1 MTKHTQIDSAA
12 FSPAIAAAIE
22 EFQNDISQL
31 GITVV
36 THPQGVMPA
45 GRWGSYDHATRTVH
59 LVANLAPIQAR
70 SVLAHELAHAMHGH
84 VGQQECQEREAEAT
98 AARALIGDV
107 EHLKAAAQGL
117 NLIGTLAVGLGVLP
131 RDIRRYIEANPW
143 ESAKAIMEAM
153 TMPKTFDRPKP
164 SDYRR
169 ENYPMRADLVGN
181 KS

>member
-1 MTKHTQIDSAA
+1 MSKHTQTESAG
-12 FSPAIAAAIE
+12 FSPAIAAAMA
-22 EFQNDISQL
+22 EFQDDISRM
-31 GITVV
+31 GIIVV
-36 THPQGVMPA
+36 AHPKGVMPG
-45 GRWGSYDHATRTVH
+45 GRWGSYDHASRTVH

-70 SVLAHELAHAMHGH
+70 SVLAHELAHAKHGH

-153 TMPKTFDRPKP
+153 TTPKAFDRPKP

-169 ENYPMRADLVGN
+169 ENYPMRADLIA
-181 KS
+181 SS